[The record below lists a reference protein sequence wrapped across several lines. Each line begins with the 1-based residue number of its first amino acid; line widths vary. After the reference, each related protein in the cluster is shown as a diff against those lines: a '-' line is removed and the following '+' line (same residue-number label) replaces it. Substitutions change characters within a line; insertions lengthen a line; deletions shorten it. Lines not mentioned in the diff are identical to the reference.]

1 MSNRD
6 TSEGG
11 APLKKRRRL
20 NPAMFVDIEAGV
32 TDDEEEYVR
41 DETED
46 EDEHEREEDIYDDVQ
61 SYIAVT
67 QHSRLMQS
75 IDDAG
80 EDAWEELLERARER
94 GRSSS
99 VMEGL
104 RSNEEVRL
112 EGNDRIFEIGCLV
125 GHEES
130 TAFKVL
136 SLATHP
142 TFPQILARSITARS
156 TIPGRIYAEVD
167 SMDQARALARRISE
181 LDPSNIRPVS
191 MDERTEMLTRASPYR
206 PEDQKWVRVRDK
218 RAKWKK
224 YRGDTGLLIK
234 RKEGFLVGL
243 IPRIGK
249 EPRPPQALAPHDDM
263 VKTFGVRKVK
273 SLEVKY
279 IFEKCTYTQEGIL
292 LVPINEIDLIITSEI
307 LPCYHEFP
315 LFCDTSLLEDATRL
329 KTLSRVS
336 QKRLQIQD
344 RVKVIRG
351 EFAGVLGEVVEV
363 GNEEVL
369 LHLPSQNIVAP
380 FSILEVRPHFKVGD
394 HVAVTHGKHKG
405 VKGWVTFAY
414 ADTLIVHIAPEREAS
429 SISSTISISNEF

>member
-1 MSNRD
+1 
-6 TSEGG
+6 
-11 APLKKRRRL
+11 
-20 NPAMFVDIEAGV
+20 MFIDIEAGI
-32 TDDEEEYVR
+32 TDDKEEYVR
-41 DETED
+41 GETED
-46 EDEHEREEDIYDDVQ
+46 EDEHEREEDIYDNVQ

-75 IDDAG
+75 IGDAG
-80 EDAWEELLERARER
+80 EDAWEELLGRARER

-99 VMEGL
+99 VTERL

-130 TAFKVL
+130 TVFKVL

-142 TFPQILARSITARS
+142 TLPQILARSITAQS

-167 SMDQARALARRISE
+167 SMDQAHVLALQISE

-191 MDERTEMLTRASPYR
+191 MDEQTKMLTWASPYR
-206 PEDQKWVRVRDK
+206 PEDQKWVQVHDK

-224 YRGDTGLLIK
+224 YKGDTGLLVK

-249 EPRPPQALAPHDDM
+249 ESCPPQALAPHDDM
-263 VKTFGVRKVK
+263 VKTFGVCKVK
-273 SLEVKY
+273 ALEVQKRY
-279 IFEKCTYTQEGIL
+279 IFKKCTYTQEGIL
-292 LVPINEIDLIITSEI
+292 LVPIDEIDLIITSEI
-307 LPCYHEFP
+307 LPCYHEFL
-315 LFCDTSLLEDATRL
+315 LFCDTLLLEEATRL
-329 KTLSRVS
+329 KTLSQVL
-336 QKRLQIQD
+336 QKRLQLQD
-344 RVKVIRG
+344 QVKVIRG

-369 LHLPSQNIVAP
+369 LRLPSQNIVAP
-380 FSILEVRPHFKVGD
+380 FSILEVCPHFKVGD
-394 HVAVTHGKHKG
+394 HVAVTHGEHKG
-405 VKGWVTFAY
+405 FKGWVMFVY
-414 ADTLIVHIAPEREAS
+414 ADTLVVHIAPEKEAS
-429 SISSTISISNEF
+429 STSSAISISNEF